1 MRNRSTKSSAKD
13 HARKR
18 QRAQVLLG
26 PRGNLKLS
34 SDRENDPHVVALRD
48 WIVANRFPSWWV
60 SKNRAWW
67 ISKKPPAKKI
77 TLKEM
82 VLAYN
87 DKTSKALNTLR
98 GKLDEDAIQY
108 ARDLRDAE
116 VISWTKRGAS
126 KILGAARSNRKDQS
140 RAIVAV
146 LECIR
151 NNTDDPASIK
161 ALIDHCIL
169 SLEGAPA
176 AGGQRGRSTA
186 SYEPRYRLINEAVLM
201 VCEKFGYYR
210 SRKRHDR
217 ECGCS
222 IVGAGFCMSEKRV
235 KEVCETH
242 FPRRKSRK

>member
-1 MRNRSTKSSAKD
+1 VRNRSTKRSAK
-13 HARKR
+13 HHTRKR
-18 QRAQVLLG
+18 QRAQALLG

-34 SDRENDPHVVALRD
+34 SDRENDPRVVALRD
-48 WIVANRFPSWWV
+48 WMVANRFPSWWV
-60 SKNRAWW
+60 SKNRPWW
-67 ISKKPPAKKI
+67 ISKRPPAKKI
-77 TLKEM
+77 TLKEI

-87 DKTSKALNTLR
+87 DKSSKALNTLR

-108 ARDLRDAE
+108 ARDLRDAK

-126 KILGAARSNRKDQS
+126 KILGAGRSNRNDQS

-186 SYEPRYRLINEAVLM
+186 SYEPRYRLINEAVRM

-217 ECGCS
+217 ECGYS
-222 IVGAGFCMSEKRV
+222 IVGGGFCMSEKRV